1 MSFTRA
7 FTSKSRARNNYW
19 NFISNRTREV
29 SGKLTGVSRTFLSRT
44 ISRRK
49 KCFREKKGSF
59 AKFSY
64 EKQGFWKNRL
74 VAFEVKNARYIS
86 KKSIYIYTS
95 LAKEEGTNF
104 IQLSSFFNQ
113 LFRFLFSRTLVT
125 FSSETGSFLDLAV
138 ST

>member
-1 MSFTRA
+1 MF
-7 FTSKSRARNNYW
+7 SR
-19 NFISNRTREV
+19 
-29 SGKLTGVSRTFLSRT
+29 
-44 ISRRK
+44 
-49 KCFREKKGSF
+49 KKGSF

-104 IQLSSFFNQ
+104 IQLSSSFFNQ